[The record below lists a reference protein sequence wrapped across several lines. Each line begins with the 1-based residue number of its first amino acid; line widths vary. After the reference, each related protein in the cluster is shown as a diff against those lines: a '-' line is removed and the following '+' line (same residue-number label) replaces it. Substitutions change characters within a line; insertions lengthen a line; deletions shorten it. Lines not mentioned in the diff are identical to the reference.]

1 MADEALLKTKSMLDN
16 RDFNKGVQQMKQQMK
31 DLNKVS
37 SDAFAAIGNA
47 IGVDTGKLGQ
57 FSSALQGLVNKLT
70 QTGSEGASAFSKIG
84 SAVTAVGAGIAGLG
98 LAVAIAAF
106 KQLNAE
112 ADAFEMTIQ
121 GGVIKAQTDAYLST
135 FKQVMR
141 DQKAVGEEA
150 SNARSSFREG
160 WARFVAGMNPMNNLE
175 TLTQA
180 DQAGQRAKDIAK
192 ELYDIDLKIKEN
204 AIQISQKDA
213 QIAQQREIIY
223 DTTRS
228 AAERSAALAATQQLI
243 KDKLNLQLPLEERRR
258 DLIIEMNTLAGN
270 TMEEFEQEI
279 AAKVRVN
286 NLIQQEATEQR
297 SLLRQQKQI
306 AAAFAEEAAEAE
318 KVAAAIAKGVERAQ
332 EFATAQIEMS
342 VSPEAVQTLQDYLS
356 TAFVPKP
363 VEVPVRIDTTQA
375 EQAMLDLN
383 DVIQQTLVDG
393 ITGIAESLGN
403 LVGDFITGENGMAE
417 FGQDFL
423 EMIGSFAEKFGKVLI
438 AFGVAEAAFKKSLEP
453 PFNPIVAIVAGGALA
468 LAGAAVKKVA
478 SNMAST
484 MSAASSSSIYTA
496 SSQSYA
502 ATDYSTREMEVKVTG
517 TLVANGSQLVAVLNN
532 ENNRKSY
539 TT

>member
-1 MADEALLKTKSMLDN
+1 MKIGIGADTG
-16 RDFNKGVQQMKQQMK
+16 DFEKGARKVKQEMK
-31 DLNKVS
+31 DLDKVS

-98 LAVAIAAF
+98 LAAAIAAF

-135 FKQVMR
+135 FKQVLR
-141 DQKAVGEEA
+141 DQKAVGEET

-243 KDKLNLQLPLEERRR
+243 KDKLDLQLPLEERRR
-258 DLIIEMNTLAGN
+258 DLIIEMNALASD
-270 TMEEFEQEI
+270 TMEEFESEI

-286 NLIQQEATEQR
+286 NLIQQESSEQR

-306 AAAFAEEAAEAE
+306 NAALAEEAAEAE

-332 EFATAQIEMS
+332 EFATAQIEMF
-342 VSPEAVQTLQDYLS
+342 VSPESVQTLQDYLS

-393 ITGIAESLGN
+393 FEGIAESFGNMVGN
-403 LVGDFITGENGMAE
+403 LINGDNGVAE

-438 AFGVAEAAFKKSLEP
+438 AFGVASEAFKTSLKSL
-453 PFNPIVAIVAGGALA
+453 NGIVAIAAGTALVAAGAL
-468 LAGAAVKKVA
+468 VKKVA
-478 SNMAST
+478 SNMAS
-484 MSAASSSSIYTA
+484 SVGAAASSSIYTA
-496 SSQSYA
+496 SSQSYG